1 MTFKKIK
8 SVPYPNQRC
17 FMDEYLH
24 EESGLRHY
32 HLNSSF
38 PELVFALCLPTPPED
53 DTGMPHILE
62 HFTLSGGHK
71 YPLKDPFMA
80 MNNRSVA
87 HDMNAQT
94 SRLNTTYYF
103 ATTLDQDYKN
113 LSDVYLDLVFNP
125 LLRQTDFEQEGWRLE
140 RDENNVWSLKGVVL
154 NEMKGVYANPNS
166 NLYDHILK
174 SLSPNTPSARSSGG
188 HPTTIPYLEYP
199 RLLDFHRRYYTP
211 QKAVLA
217 TSGDVDIEK
226 LHQQV
231 EEALTQHQLNA
242 LPPQDQPTAPP
253 VGALQQSVYVERDG
267 ALFAEIPGDPNSAP
281 FMIATYSKPTPV
293 GPEQE
298 LWESLMFLALF
309 NSATSPLNELQQ
321 KWQCSVDAQYFYE
334 SAHTSGNVGGLFIIS
349 GLDPKHVQSFHHDLT
364 QLWETLA
371 VNGVSQGDWEF
382 AVAAIT
388 KSERKAYGKSVI
400 DVVKSIAHSVVLNR
414 DPLWDANNL
423 EILNNLGVSIPK
435 AEDIAAYCRA
445 FAATANPIIVL
456 ENKDDLLARWDMM
469 EEETVQ
475 KMVQSGRAPTNKV
488 ELEHTS
494 VELLPCL
501 NQNDV
506 VFPNRTPSKVAHQP
520 STEDALAYT
529 LVDAPDAPTVAFNL
543 MYDVGGV
550 ELSLHEKMLLFLWSK
565 TATDFGTARRTY
577 EEQGI
582 IEDKRGV
589 NVRWNFTHDS
599 NMDQKLGLT
608 LALHVNSLVE
618 NVDDAVSCVVER
630 SLGAPVFE
638 ESHWKVVLSG
648 MLEAT
653 KKGLAENIVSQ
664 SRAKANAPY
673 TEAFALQSE
682 LFDYLLEHR
691 IPWLQKA
698 VEQPQFAHQEFSAVL
713 EKVLQCPKHVAGVG
727 PLEHIE
733 AMGGHLAKQ
742 CNGKKW
748 EDLSQYTVVHT
759 QVPDAGTSQ
768 RLPAALMINHCTR
781 SFPGPKWNTKDAAA
795 VKVALELVDNK
806 LHEVVREYG
815 GAYGVYSSLSNM
827 TVTLTSY
834 RDPNVEETFA
844 AFNNVPQYLEEIIN
858 EKNSQRLNEAKLS
871 LYKRFLVPQSSFAK
885 AGTELDMLRLSHSRE
900 EEEKLMERLRDVDW
914 SDVQRVTQK
923 WLSPD
928 PATVTDCAAVAQS
941 KFVPPQKMK

>member
-1 MTFKKIK
+1 MAFRKIK

-38 PELVFALCLPTPPED
+38 PELVFALCLPTPSED

-94 SRLNTTYYF
+94 ARLNTTYYF
-103 ATTLDQDYKN
+103 ATTLDQDFKN

-140 RDENNVWSLKGVVL
+140 RDDNNVWSLKGVVL

-217 TSGDVDIEK
+217 TSGDVDVEK
-226 LHQQV
+226 LHQQI
-231 EEALTQHQLNA
+231 EEALAQHALNA
-242 LPPQDQPTAPP
+242 EPAQQIPTPPP
-253 VGALQQSVYVERDG
+253 VGALQQSPYTERDG
-267 ALFAEIPGDPNSAP
+267 ILFAEVPGDSNNAP
-281 FMIATYSKPTPV
+281 FMIATYSKPAPV
-293 GPEQE
+293 GPVQE
-298 LWESLMFLALF
+298 LWESMMFLALF
-309 NSATSPLNELQQ
+309 NSAASPLNELQQ

-334 SAHTSGNVGGLFIIS
+334 SAHTSGNVGGLFIVG
-349 GLDPKHVQSFHHDLT
+349 GLDPENAKDFHNDLT

-371 VNGVSQGDWEF
+371 VDGVSQSDWEF

-388 KSERKAYGKSVI
+388 KNERKTYGKSVI
-400 DVVKSIAHSVVLNR
+400 DVVKNIAHSVVLNR

-423 EILNNLGVSIPK
+423 EILNDLGASLPK
-435 AEDIAAYCRA
+435 NEDVAAFCRA
-445 FAATANPIIVL
+445 FASAANPMVVL
-456 ENKDDLLARWDMM
+456 ENKEDLLARWDMI
-469 EEETVQ
+469 EEQTVQ
-475 KMVQSGRAPTNKV
+475 KMVQSGRLPTNKV

-501 NQNDV
+501 NQSDV
-506 VFPNRTPSKVAHQP
+506 LFPKRTPSAVLHQK
-520 STEDALAYT
+520 STDESLAYT
-529 LVDAPDAPTVAFNL
+529 VVDAPDSPTVAFNL
-543 MYDVGGV
+543 MYDVGQV
-550 ELSLHEKMLLFLWSK
+550 EFSLHEKMLLFLWSK

-582 IEDKRGV
+582 LEDQRGV
-589 NVRWNFTHDS
+589 NARWTFTQDS
-599 NMDQKLGLT
+599 NMDQKLGIT
-608 LALHVNSLVE
+608 LALQVNSLVE
-618 NVDDAVSCVVER
+618 NVDDAASCIVER

-638 ESHWKVVLSG
+638 EAHWKVVLSG

-653 KKGLAENIVSQ
+653 KKGMAENIVSQ
-664 SRAKANAPY
+664 SRAKSMAPY
-673 TEAFALQSE
+673 TEAFALQSQM
-682 LFDYLLEHR
+682 FDYLLEHR

-698 VEQPQFAHQEFSAVL
+698 VENPGFAHEEFAAVL
-713 EKVLQCPKHVAGVG
+713 AKAFSCPKHLSGVG
-727 PLEHIE
+727 AVEHIE
-733 AMGGHLAKQ
+733 GMVGHIAKQ

-748 EDLSQYTVVHT
+748 EDLKNYTVIHT
-759 QVPDAGTSQ
+759 AVPSSGTSQ

-795 VKVALELVDNK
+795 VKVALELVDSK

-815 GAYGVYSSLSNM
+815 GAYGVFSNLSSM
-827 TVTLTSY
+827 TITISSY

-844 AFNNVPQYLEEIIN
+844 AFDNVPQYLQEIIS
-858 EKNSQRLNEAKLS
+858 EKNPQRLNEAKLS
-871 LYKRFLVPQSSFAK
+871 LYKRFLIPQSSFAK
-885 AGTELDMLRLSHSRE
+885 AGTELDMIRLGHSRA

-928 PATVTDCAAVAQS
+928 PAIITDSAAVAQS